1 MIYSCL
7 NFVILFYF
15 CNFTHLTKQKIM
27 ANIKTGFSYYPV
39 DTDRYQDIRI
49 KRLKKSF
56 GCDGVAVYDYLLCE
70 IYRDKGCF
78 LVWDES
84 RAFDVAEYFG
94 LKETLVD
101 EIVNYCGVVG
111 LFDKALLSGGNII
124 TSASIQ
130 RRFVDMCFKAKR
142 KDAIIPEYCTI
153 IPEQSDI
160 ITETSNKVKKVK
172 KIKKLATEHDEAAAA
187 LFSQIFQKWNSTSNL
202 ERIGSFDDYEDPAS
216 EILSKYS
223 VSDIFS
229 VIDYADKKP
238 SLNGSTGTFKCR
250 LSWLF
255 KNFDNLIAEMN
266 TPVPRND
273 DEQRRRQAKAKRE
286 ALEKAEKEQADAISS
301 LKARIYSEMKIRH
314 GDKFNFEE
322 YEIECKQQI
331 KALLQKLNS

>member
-1 MIYSCL
+1 
-7 NFVILFYF
+7 
-15 CNFTHLTKQKIM
+15 M

-111 LFDKALLSGGNII
+111 LFDRALLWGGNII
-124 TSASIQ
+124 TSASVFNEDLQ
-130 RRFVDMCFKAKR
+130 TCVLKAKR

-160 ITETSNKVKKVK
+160 IAETSNKVKKVK
-172 KIKKLATEHDEAAAA
+172 KIKKLATEHDEATAT
-187 LFSQIFQKWNSTSNL
+187 FSQF
-202 ERIGSFDDYEDPAS
+202 
-216 EILSKYS
+216 SKM
-223 VSDIFS
+223 
-229 VIDYADKKP
+229 
-238 SLNGSTGTFKCR
+238 
-250 LSWLF
+250 
-255 KNFDNLIAEMN
+255 E
-266 TPVPRND
+266 
-273 DEQRRRQAKAKRE
+273 
-286 ALEKAEKEQADAISS
+286 
-301 LKARIYSEMKIRH
+301 
-314 GDKFNFEE
+314 FNF
-322 YEIECKQQI
+322 
-331 KALLQKLNS
+331 